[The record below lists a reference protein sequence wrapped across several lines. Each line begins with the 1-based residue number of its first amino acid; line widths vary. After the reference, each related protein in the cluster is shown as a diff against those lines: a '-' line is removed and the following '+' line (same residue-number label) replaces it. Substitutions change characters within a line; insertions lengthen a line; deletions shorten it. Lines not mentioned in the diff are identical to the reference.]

1 MEDVNEKLIEMAK
14 SITKIEMKIDEH
26 DKLLQKQ
33 QDKNEAQTELNTILK
48 MNVEQMK
55 KITETLDRVDTN
67 LTNLNNKQEN
77 FNERL
82 TDVESNIKEQNNEQ
96 NINSNKVFKG
106 VLLEVGRGVAT
117 IIVMYMLFKFGISG
131 GIQK

>member
-1 MEDVNEKLIEMAK
+1 MEGVNEKLTEIEK
-14 SITKIEMKIDEH
+14 SISKIETKIEEH

-33 QDKNEAQTELNTILK
+33 QDKNESQTELNTILK

-55 KITETLDRVDTN
+55 KITEAIERMDSSISN
-67 LTNLNNKQEN
+67 LGNKQDN

-96 NINSNKVFKG
+96 NINTNKVFKG
-106 VLLEVGRGVAT
+106 ILLEVGRGIAT
-117 IIVMYMLFKFGISG
+117 IIVMYMLLRFGISG
-131 GIQK
+131 GVQK